1 MRICRATCD
10 ARAGAFVTLPAAD
23 MPKTAKISQPST
35 AKALPRTTAKRAPVK
50 RGKKQDETPEPLARG
65 FGSAS
70 IYDRLK
76 REILNLE
83 LAPGTLLDE
92 TELSERFHM
101 SRSPVR
107 EALIRLSA
115 EGLVVTLRNRSTMVA
130 PFDMS
135 TAPSFLDAVNLIY
148 RLTSR
153 QAAMHRTPA
162 QLEHIKSVQARH
174 QAAADISDL
183 PTMVSLNRDF
193 HVAIADASG
202 NAFFAQWTR
211 NLLDQGQRILG
222 MYLHDLNSH
231 LPSGTLD
238 EHVALVLAIEARSPD
253 AAERAGGRDAEII
266 ADQIRARLVNR
277 PVATFDIEPMGTG
290 RRS

>member
-1 MRICRATCD
+1 M
-10 ARAGAFVTLPAAD
+10 
-23 MPKTAKISQPST
+23 
-35 AKALPRTTAKRAPVK
+35 
-50 RGKKQDETPEPLARG
+50 ARG

-76 REILNLE
+76 REILNLA

-92 TELSERFHM
+92 TELSERFRM

-162 QLEHIKSVQARH
+162 QLELIKSVQTRH
-174 QAAADISDL
+174 QAAADAGDL
-183 PTMVSLNRDF
+183 PAMVSLNRDF

-202 NAFFAQWTR
+202 NTFFAQWTR

-238 EHVALVLAIEARSPD
+238 EHVALVLAIEARNPD

-266 ADQIRARLVNR
+266 ADQMRARLMKR
-277 PVATFDIEPMGTG
+277 PVATFDIQAKGAG
-290 RRS
+290 RR

>member
-1 MRICRATCD
+1 MS
-10 ARAGAFVTLPAAD
+10 
-23 MPKTAKISQPST
+23 KTAKISKPE
-35 AKALPRTTAKRAPVK
+35 APKATLRSATTRVPVK
-50 RGKKQDETPEPLARG
+50 RGLKKDPAPVPLARG

-76 REILNLE
+76 SEILNLE

-92 TELSERFHM
+92 TDLSARFHM

-153 QAAMHRTPA
+153 LAAMHRTPA
-162 QLEHIKSVQARH
+162 QLTHIKNLYDQH
-174 QAAADISDL
+174 QVAVKTSDL
-183 PTMVSLNRDF
+183 AAIVSLNRDF
-193 HVAIADASG
+193 HVAIAEASG
-202 NAFFAQWTR
+202 NAFFAQWAR
-211 NLLDQGQRILG
+211 NLLDQGQRIMG
-222 MYLHDLNSH
+222 MYLHDLDTH
-231 LPSGTLD
+231 LPPGTLD
-238 EHVALVLAIEARSPD
+238 SHVDLVLAIEARNPD
-253 AAERAGGRDAEII
+253 AAENAGGRDAAII
-266 ADQIRARLVNR
+266 ADQMRARLLNR
-277 PVATFDIEPMGTG
+277 PVASFDIASNGAG
-290 RRS
+290 RLG